1 MKSYIA
7 ELVSAEVRKTTEDM
21 VPLIEQLV
29 DFRNSPKEERQSYHD
44 GTKNPYGN
52 IILYASLKDRLVAA
66 GVSVEDVEIDIAD
79 FERWLADFPEIKINY
94 QGIGEA
100 FIEKCLEH
108 YLAYRYLKI
117 SRDDVYIDIAAAGS
131 PWADNLNERGIK
143 SYRLDLAYPPGVH
156 GSNIGGDAGDSKL
169 PVGFAS
175 VLSAQC
181 SFECFMGNADIRF
194 IREADRILDAR
205 GRYGIVPL
213 YLDDTYFVATSPY
226 CNQQDV
232 IIESEA
238 KKVWR
243 DDEYK
248 VPFSRHYSPESFRK
262 RIYSIIPESMKGKVL
277 YFRNL
282 PDVMGR
288 YKGQRIY
295 CFFMFFCEKLIYN
308 DSHHPK
314 GI

>member
-1 MKSYIA
+1 MVDCEMLIRWARNKMNNYIA
-7 ELVSAEVRKTTEDM
+7 ELVSAEVRKTTKDM
-21 VPLIEQLV
+21 VPLIKQLV
-29 DFRNSPKEERQSYHD
+29 DFSNSSKEEMQSYHD

-52 IILYASLKDRLVAA
+52 INLYASLRDRLEAS
-66 GVSVEDVEIDIAD
+66 GVSVKEVEIDIPD
-79 FERWLADFPEIKINY
+79 FERWLADFPEIKMNY

-108 YLAYRYLKI
+108 CLAYRYLNI
-117 SRDDVYIDIAAAGS
+117 SRDDVYIGIAAAGS
-131 PWADNLNERGIK
+131 PWADILNERGIK
-143 SYRLDLAYPPGVH
+143 SYRLDLTYPLGIH

-181 SFECFMGNADIRF
+181 AFECFMGNADFRF

-262 RIYSIIPESMKGKVL
+262 RIYSVIPESMKGKVL
-277 YFRNL
+277 
-282 PDVMGR
+282 
-288 YKGQRIY
+288 
-295 CFFMFFCEKLIYN
+295 FFSKFTGCYGPL
-308 DSHHPK
+308 
-314 GI
+314 